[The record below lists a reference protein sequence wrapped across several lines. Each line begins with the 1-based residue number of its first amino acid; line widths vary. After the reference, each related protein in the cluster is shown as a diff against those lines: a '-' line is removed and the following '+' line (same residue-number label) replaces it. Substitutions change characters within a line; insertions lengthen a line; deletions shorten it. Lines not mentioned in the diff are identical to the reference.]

1 MTKGLSVSA
10 ALKDAGCVRTVWESI
25 PSFKMGNVSLND
37 FITAYDAT
45 DAAEKEYAKKDVE
58 LTGVKDSR
66 DDNARHL
73 NDLVT
78 RFRSGMRSVYGPDSA
93 QYGQAGG
100 TRARDRKPPRPRAK
114 AATG

>member
-1 MTKGLSVSA
+1 MTKALSVSA
-10 ALKDAGCVRTVWESI
+10 TLKDAGCVRTVWESI

-37 FITAYDAT
+37 FIT
-45 DAAEKEYAKKDVE
+45 KEYAKKDVE